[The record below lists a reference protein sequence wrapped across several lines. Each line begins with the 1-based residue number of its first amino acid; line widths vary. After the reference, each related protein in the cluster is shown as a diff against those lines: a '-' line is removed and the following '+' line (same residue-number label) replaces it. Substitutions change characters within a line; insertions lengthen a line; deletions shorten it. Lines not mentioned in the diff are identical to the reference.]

1 MTDAITRE
9 HVLKRNSTERLKF
22 EKSPLDIINELP
34 AFAVQSYETVAEE
47 DIVRLKWYGLYH
59 DKPKTGFFML
69 RVKTP
74 GGLLT
79 PAKLRTIARLSTE
92 LGRDYG
98 EITTRQNIQL
108 HWLELA
114 QLPEVF
120 ARLTAVGF
128 NQAGSCGDTV
138 RNITGCPVAGLDAHE
153 LFDVTPVLTEA
164 ARFFD
169 GNPEYSDLP
178 RKLKITI
185 TACPHQCT
193 LPEINCISLI
203 GVRHHG
209 RLGFA
214 VRVGGGLS
222 SVPRISRGLGVF
234 VAPTD
239 AVPVLRAILDVWKD
253 ALKYRL
259 SRVKARIKFMMDD
272 VGPEEF
278 RRLVEARLGR
288 QLEDGPSVEPAPGGH
303 EPGVHAQRADGLH
316 YVAVPVT
323 AGFLHGTQQLQL
335 AELAE
340 RIGGEIR
347 LTREQ
352 NFILTHVPTAAIERT
367 VRELEA
373 IGLPLSANRLR
384 SVSIA
389 CTGSPLCNFAVSL
402 TKPRLISIMDH
413 LEVTFGAD
421 VDGFR
426 INLDGC
432 PHACAQHWI
441 GDIGLQ
447 GTTLRERTSEG
458 EKREAYDLYL
468 RGGQGPTA
476 AIGVPLVR
484 RVPAEEAAVHIE
496 RLIRLWVTERNSG
509 ESFKAFA
516 DRQPDERLVA
526 VAANISLDDA
536 RVRLRRRDSSRAEA
550 VDVG

>member
-1 MTDAITRE
+1 VTDAITRE

-22 EKSPLDIINELP
+22 EKSPLDIIEELP
-34 AFAVQSYETVAEE
+34 AFAVQGYETVAEE

-59 DKPKTGFFML
+59 DKPKTGYFML

-74 GGLLT
+74 GGLLS
-79 PAKLRTIARLSTE
+79 PAKLRTIGRLSTE

-108 HWLELA
+108 HWLELP

-138 RNITGCPVAGLDAHE
+138 RNITGCPVAGLDAAE
-153 LFDVTPVLTEA
+153 LFDVTPVLREA

-169 GNPEYSDLP
+169 GNPDYADLP

-185 TACPHQCT
+185 TGCPHQCT
-193 LPEINCISLI
+193 LPEINCIALLA
-203 GVRHHG
+203 VRHQG
-209 RLGFA
+209 RNGFA

-234 VAPTD
+234 VELAD
-239 AVPVLRAILDVWKD
+239 AVPVLKAVLDVWKST
-253 ALKYRL
+253 LKYRL

-278 RRLVEARLGR
+278 RRLVEDRLGR
-288 QLEDGPSVEPAPGGH
+288 RLEDGPEVQPLAGGH
-303 EPGVHAQRADGLH
+303 EPGVHPQRQPGLH

-323 AGFLHGTQQLQL
+323 VGLANGPQLLRL
-335 AELAE
+335 ADLAE
-340 RIGGEIR
+340 RLGGEVR

-352 NFILTHVPTAAIERT
+352 NFILTHVPSAEVDAV
-367 VRELEA
+367 VRELEE
-373 IGLPLSANRLR
+373 IGFPLGVNRLR
-384 SVSIA
+384 AVSIA
-389 CTGSPLCNFAVSL
+389 CTGSPLCNFAVAL
-402 TKPRLISIMDH
+402 TKPRLVAIMEH
-413 LEVTFGAD
+413 LEATFGAD

-447 GTTLRERTSEG
+447 GTTLRERGPGG

-468 RGGQGPTA
+468 RGGQGPNA
-476 AIGVPLVR
+476 AIGSPLVR

-496 RLIRLWVTERNSG
+496 RLIRLWLTERTEG

-516 DRQPDERLVA
+516 DRQPDERLVS
-526 VAANISLDDA
+526 VAANVTLQEA
-536 RVRLRRRDSSRAEA
+536 VARLRRRDSSRAEA
-550 VDVG
+550 VDV

>member
-9 HVLKRNSTERLKF
+9 YVLKRNSTERLKF
-22 EKSPLDIINELP
+22 EKSPLDIIHELP
-34 AFAVQSYETVAEE
+34 GFAVQGYEGVAEE

-59 DKPKTGFFML
+59 DKPKTGYFML

-79 PAKLRTIARLSTE
+79 PAKLRTIGRLSTE

-108 HWLELA
+108 HWLELSRM
-114 QLPEVF
+114 PEVF
-120 ARLTAVGF
+120 ARLTAAGF

-138 RNITGCPVAGLDAHE
+138 RNITGCPVAGVDAAE
-153 LFDVTPVLTEA
+153 LFDVTPVLRAA

-169 GNPEYSDLP
+169 GNRDYADLP

-185 TACPHQCT
+185 TACPHLCT

-203 GVRHHG
+203 GIRHQG

-222 SVPRISRGLGVF
+222 SVPRIARGLGVF
-234 VAPTD
+234 VEPTD

-278 RRLVEARLGR
+278 RHLVEERLGR
-288 QLEDGPSVEPAPGGH
+288 ALEDGPSVEPLPGGH
-303 EPGVHAQRADGLH
+303 EPGVHAEKESGFH

-323 AGFLHGTQQLQL
+323 AGLVNGPQQLRL
-335 AELAE
+335 ADLAE
-340 RIGGEIR
+340 RLGGEIR

-352 NFILTHVPTAAIERT
+352 NFILTHVPTAEVEPT
-367 VRELEA
+367 VRELKA
-373 IGLPLSANRLR
+373 IGFPLGLNRLR
-384 SVSIA
+384 AVSIA
-389 CTGSPLCNFAVSL
+389 CTGSPLCNFAVAL
-402 TKPRLISIMDH
+402 TKPRLVGIMDH
-413 LEVTFGAD
+413 LEATFGAE
-421 VDGFR
+421 VEGFR

-496 RLIRLWVTERNSG
+496 RLIRLWVTERTSG
-509 ESFKAFA
+509 EPFKAFT

-526 VAANISLDDA
+526 VAANVSLDDA
-536 RVRLRRRDSSRAEA
+536 RARLRRRDSSRAET

>member
-22 EKSPLDIINELP
+22 EKSPLDIIEELP
-34 AFAVQSYETVAEE
+34 AFAARGYEAVAEE

-79 PAKLRTIARLSTE
+79 PARLRAIARLSTE

-98 EITTRQNIQL
+98 EITTRQNVQL

-114 QLPEVF
+114 RLPDAF
-120 ARLTAVGF
+120 ARLTAAGF
-128 NQAGSCGDTV
+128 NQAGACGDTV
-138 RNITGCPVAGLDAHE
+138 RNITGCPVAGLDAAE
-153 LFDVTPVLTEA
+153 LFDVTPVLREA

-169 GNPEYSDLP
+169 GNPEYADLP

-193 LPEINCISLI
+193 LPEINCIALV

-209 RLGFA
+209 RTGFA
-214 VRVGGGLS
+214 LRVGGGLA

-234 VAPTD
+234 VEPAD
-239 AVPVLRAILDVWKD
+239 AVAVLRAVLDVWKD
-253 ALKYRL
+253 TLKYRL

-272 VGPEEF
+272 VGPEEL

-288 QLEDGPSVEPAPGGH
+288 RLEDGPAVEPLPGGH
-303 EPGVHAQRADGLH
+303 EPGVHPQRQSGLR
-316 YVAVPVT
+316 YIAVPVT
-323 AGFLHGTQQLQL
+323 AGLASGAQLL
-335 AELAE
+335 RIADLAE
-340 RIGGEIR
+340 RLGGEIR

-352 NFILTHVPTAAIERT
+352 NFIITHVPAAEVDRT
-367 VRELEA
+367 VREIEA
-373 IGLPLSANRLR
+373 VGFPLGLNRLR
-384 SVSIA
+384 AASIA
-389 CTGSPLCNFAVSL
+389 CTGSPLCNFAVAL
-402 TKPRLISIMDH
+402 TKPRLVEIMDH
-413 LEVTFGAD
+413 LEARFGRA
-421 VDGFR
+421 VEGLR

-447 GTTLRERTSEG
+447 GTTLRERTGEG
-458 EKREAYDLYL
+458 EKREAYDIYL
-468 RGGQGPTA
+468 RGGQGPHA
-476 AIGVPLVR
+476 AIGAPLVR
-484 RVPAEEAAVHIE
+484 RVPAEEIAVHIE
-496 RLIRLWVTERNSG
+496 RLVALWLAERSAC
-509 ESFKAFA
+509 EPFKAFT

-526 VAANISLDDA
+526 VAADVSPEDA
-536 RVRLRRRDSSRAEA
+536 RARLRRRDSSRAEVA
-550 VDVG
+550 DVG

>member
-9 HVLKRNSTERLKF
+9 QVLKRNSTERLKF
-22 EKSPLDIINELP
+22 EKSPLDIIHELP
-34 AFAVQSYETVAEE
+34 GFAVQGYEGVAEE

-59 DKPKTGFFML
+59 DKPKTGYFML

-79 PAKLRTIARLSTE
+79 PAKLRAIGLISTE

-108 HWLELA
+108 HWLELSR
-114 QLPEVF
+114 LPEVF
-120 ARLTAVGF
+120 ARLTAAGF

-138 RNITGCPVAGLDAHE
+138 RNITGCPVAGVDAAE
-153 LFDVTPVLTEA
+153 LFDVTPVLREA

-169 GNPEYSDLP
+169 GNRDYADLP

-203 GVRHHG
+203 GVRHQG
-209 RLGFA
+209 RAGFA

-234 VAPTD
+234 VEPAD

-253 ALKYRL
+253 SLKYRL

-288 QLEDGPSVEPAPGGH
+288 VLEDGPAVEQVPGGH
-303 EPGVHAQRADGLH
+303 QPGVHAEREGGFH
-316 YVAVPVT
+316 YIAVPVT
-323 AGFLHGTQQLQL
+323 VGLVNGPQQLQL
-335 AELAE
+335 ADLAE
-340 RIGGEIR
+340 RLGGEIR

-352 NFILTHVPTAAIERT
+352 NFILTHVPTAEIEPT

-373 IGLPLSANRLR
+373 IGFPLDLNQLR
-384 SVSIA
+384 AVSIA
-389 CTGSPLCNFAVSL
+389 CTGSPLCNFAVAL
-402 TKPRLISIMDH
+402 TKPRLVGIMDH
-413 LEVTFGAD
+413 LETTFGAE
-421 VDGFR
+421 VEGFR

-476 AIGVPLVR
+476 AIGAPLVR

-509 ESFKAFA
+509 EPFKAFT

-526 VAANISLDDA
+526 VAANVSLDDA

>member
-9 HVLKRNSTERLKF
+9 HVLRRNSTERLKV
-22 EKSPLDIINELP
+22 EKSPLAIIGELP
-34 AFAVQSYETVAEE
+34 AFAARGYEAVSEE

-69 RVKTP
+69 RVKIP

-79 PAKLRTIARLSTE
+79 PARLRTIGRLSTE

-114 QLPEVF
+114 RLPAVF
-120 ARLTAVGF
+120 DRLTAAGF

-138 RNITGCPVAGLDAHE
+138 RNITGCPVAGVDARE
-153 LFDVTPVLTEA
+153 LFDVTPVLREA

-169 GNPEYSDLP
+169 GNPAYADLP

-193 LPEINCISLI
+193 LPEINCIALV

-209 RLGFA
+209 RNGFA
-214 VRVGGGLS
+214 LRVGGGLS
-222 SVPRISRGLGVF
+222 SVPRLSRGLGVF
-234 VAPTD
+234 VEPAD
-239 AVPVLRAILDVWKD
+239 AVAVLRAVLDIWKD
-253 ALKYRL
+253 TLKYRL

-288 QLEDGPSVEPAPGGH
+288 RLEDGPAVEPLPGGH
-303 EPGVHAQRADGLH
+303 EPGVHPARQAGRC
-316 YVAVPVT
+316 YIAVPVN
-323 AGFLHGTQQLQL
+323 AGLVTGGQLL
-335 AELAE
+335 RVADLAE
-340 RIGGEIR
+340 RLGSEIR

-352 NFILTHVPTAAIERT
+352 NFILGHVPAADAADAI
-367 VRELEA
+367 REIEA
-373 IGLPLSANRLR
+373 IGFRLDLNRLR
-384 SVSIA
+384 AVSIA
-389 CTGSPLCNFAVSL
+389 CTGSPLCNFAVAL
-402 TKPRLISIMDH
+402 TKPRLVAIMDH
-413 LEVTFGAD
+413 LEAKFGRQ
-421 VDGFR
+421 VEGLR

-447 GTTLRERTSEG
+447 GTTLRERTGDG
-458 EKREAYDLYL
+458 EKREAYDIYL
-468 RGGQGPTA
+468 RGGQGPHA
-476 AIGVPLVR
+476 AIAAPLVR
-484 RVPAEEAAVHIE
+484 RVPAENVATHIE
-496 RLIRLWVTERNSG
+496 RLVALWLAERSPG
-509 ESFKAFA
+509 ESFQAFA
-516 DRQPDERLVA
+516 DRQSDEQLVA
-526 VAANISLDDA
+526 VAADVSAEEA
-536 RVRLRRRDSSRAEA
+536 RARLKRRDSSRAEVA
-550 VDVG
+550 DVG

>member
-1 MTDAITRE
+1 VTDAITRE
-9 HVLKRNSTERLKF
+9 HVLRRNSTERLKF
-22 EKSPLDIINELP
+22 EKSPLEIIEELP
-34 AFAVQSYETVAEE
+34 TLAVRGYEAVAEE

-79 PAKLRTIARLSTE
+79 PAKLRTIGRVSAE

-114 QLPEVF
+114 RLPDVF

-138 RNITGCPVAGLDAHE
+138 RNITGCPVAGLDPAE
-153 LFDVTPVLTEA
+153 LFDVTPVLREA

-169 GNPEYSDLP
+169 GNPEYADLP

-193 LPEINCISLI
+193 LPEINCIALI

-209 RLGFA
+209 RSGFA
-214 VRVGGGLS
+214 VRVGGGLA
-222 SVPRISRGLGVF
+222 SVPRLSRGLGVF
-234 VAPTD
+234 VEPAD
-239 AVPVLRAILDVWKD
+239 AVLVLRAVLDVWKD
-253 ALKYRL
+253 TLKYRL

-272 VGPEEF
+272 VGPAEF
-278 RRLVEARLGR
+278 RRLVEERLGR
-288 QLEDGPSVEPAPGGH
+288 RLEDGPAIEPLPGGH
-303 EPGVHAQRADGLH
+303 EPGVHAQSDPDLR
-316 YVAVPVT
+316 YIAVPVT
-323 AGFLHGTQQLQL
+323 AGLVTGSQMLRL
-335 AELAE
+335 ADLAE
-340 RIGGEIR
+340 RLGGEIR

-352 NFILTHVPTAAIERT
+352 NFVLSHVPVAAADRA
-367 VRELEA
+367 VREIEA
-373 IGLPLSANRLR
+373 IGFPLGLNRLR
-384 SVSIA
+384 AVSIA
-389 CTGSPLCNFAVSL
+389 CTGSPLCNFAVAL
-402 TKPRLISIMDH
+402 TKPRLVGIMDH
-413 LEVTFGAD
+413 LEARFGRE
-421 VDGFR
+421 VEGLR

-447 GTTLRERTSEG
+447 GTTLRARTDAG
-458 EKREAYDLYL
+458 QKLEAYDLYL
-468 RGGQGPTA
+468 RGGQGPQA
-476 AIGVPLVR
+476 AIGSPLVR
-484 RVPAEEAAVHIE
+484 RVPAEEVAVHIE
-496 RLIRLWVTERNSG
+496 RLVALWLAERSTG
-509 ESFKAFA
+509 EPFKAFT

-526 VAANISLDDA
+526 AAASVSPDEA
-536 RVRLRRRDSSRAEA
+536 RTRLRRRDSTRLEA
-550 VDVG
+550 ADVG

>member
-1 MTDAITRE
+1 MTEAITRE
-9 HVLKRNSTERLKF
+9 HVLRRNSTERLKF
-22 EKSPLDIINELP
+22 EKSPLDIIHELP
-34 AFAVQSYETVAEE
+34 AFAVQGYEGVAEE

-59 DKPKTGFFML
+59 DKPKTGYFML

-79 PAKLRTIARLSTE
+79 PAKLRTIGRLSTE

-108 HWLELA
+108 HWLELS

-120 ARLTAVGF
+120 ARLTAAGF

-138 RNITGCPVAGLDAHE
+138 RNITGCPVAGVDAAE
-153 LFDVTPVLTEA
+153 LFDVTPVLRAA

-169 GNPEYSDLP
+169 GNRDYADLP

-185 TACPHQCT
+185 TACPHLCT

-203 GVRHHG
+203 GVRHQG

-222 SVPRISRGLGVF
+222 SVPRIARGLGVF
-234 VAPTD
+234 VEPTD

-288 QLEDGPSVEPAPGGH
+288 ALEDGPSVEPVPGGH
-303 EPGVHAQRADGLH
+303 EPGVHAEKESGFR
-316 YVAVPVT
+316 YIAVPVT
-323 AGFLHGTQQLQL
+323 AGLVNGPQQLRL
-335 AELAE
+335 ADLAE
-340 RIGGEIR
+340 RLGGEIR

-352 NFILTHVPTAAIERT
+352 NFILTHVPTAEVEAT

-373 IGLPLSANRLR
+373 IGFPLGLNRLR
-384 SVSIA
+384 AVSVA
-389 CTGSPLCNFAVSL
+389 CTGSPLCNFAVAL
-402 TKPRLISIMDH
+402 TKPRLVQIMDH
-413 LEVTFGAD
+413 LEATFGAD

-447 GTTLRERTSEG
+447 GTTLRERTETG

-476 AIGVPLVR
+476 AIGAPLVR
-484 RVPAEEAAVHIE
+484 RVPAEDAAAHIE
-496 RLIRLWVTERNSG
+496 RLIRLWVTERTSG
-509 ESFKAFA
+509 EPFKAFT
-516 DRQPDERLVA
+516 DRQSDERLVA
-526 VAANISLDDA
+526 VAADVSLDDA
-536 RVRLRRRDSSRAEA
+536 RARLRRRDSSRAEA

>member
-9 HVLKRNSTERLKF
+9 HVLRRNSTERLKF
-22 EKSPLDIINELP
+22 EKSPLDIIHELP
-34 AFAVQSYETVAEE
+34 GFAVQGYEGVAEE

-59 DKPKTGFFML
+59 DKPKTGYFML

-79 PAKLRTIARLSTE
+79 PAKLRTIGRLATE

-108 HWLELA
+108 HWLELSR
-114 QLPEVF
+114 LPDVF
-120 ARLTAVGF
+120 ARLTAAGF

-138 RNITGCPVAGLDAHE
+138 RNITGCPVAGVDAAE
-153 LFDVTPVLTEA
+153 LFDVTPVLRDA

-169 GNPEYSDLP
+169 GNRDYADLP

-185 TACPHQCT
+185 TACPHLCT

-203 GVRHHG
+203 GVRYQS

-222 SVPRISRGLGVF
+222 SVPRIARGLGVF
-234 VAPTD
+234 VEPTD

-253 ALKYRL
+253 TLKYRL
-259 SRVKARIKFMMDD
+259 SRVKARIKFMMED

-278 RRLVEARLGR
+278 RRLVEVRLGR
-288 QLEDGPSVEPAPGGH
+288 ALEDGPSVEPLPGGH
-303 EPGVHAQRADGLH
+303 EPGVHAEKTSGF
-316 YVAVPVT
+316 YYIAVPVT
-323 AGFLHGTQQLQL
+323 VGLVNGPQQLRL
-335 AELAE
+335 ADLAE
-340 RIGGEIR
+340 RLGGEIR

-352 NFILTHVPTAAIERT
+352 NFILTHVPTAEVEPT
-367 VRELEA
+367 VRELAA
-373 IGLPLSANRLR
+373 IGFPLDVNRLR
-384 SVSIA
+384 AVSIA

-402 TKPRLISIMDH
+402 TKPRLVQIMDH
-413 LEVTFGAD
+413 LEATFGAEIE
-421 VDGFR
+421 GFR

-447 GTTLRERTSEG
+447 GTTLRERTERG

-476 AIGVPLVR
+476 AIGAPLVR
-484 RVPAEEAAVHIE
+484 RVPAEDAAVHIE
-496 RLIRLWVTERNSG
+496 RLIRLWITERSSG
-509 ESFKAFA
+509 EPFKAFT

-526 VAANISLDDA
+526 VAANVSLDDA
-536 RVRLRRRDSSRAEA
+536 RARLRRRDSSRAEA

>member
-1 MTDAITRE
+1 MTEAITRE
-9 HVLKRNSTERLKF
+9 HVLRRNSTERLKF
-22 EKSPLDIINELP
+22 EKSPLDIIHELP
-34 AFAVQSYETVAEE
+34 AFAVQGYEGVAEE

-59 DKPKTGFFML
+59 DKPKTGYFML

-79 PAKLRTIARLSTE
+79 PAKLRTIGRLSTE

-108 HWLELA
+108 HWLELS

-120 ARLTAVGF
+120 ARLTAAGF

-138 RNITGCPVAGLDAHE
+138 RNITGCPVAGVDAAE
-153 LFDVTPVLTEA
+153 LFDVTPVLRAA

-169 GNPEYSDLP
+169 GNRDYADLP

-185 TACPHQCT
+185 TACPHLCT

-203 GVRHHG
+203 GVRHQG

-222 SVPRISRGLGVF
+222 SVPRIARGLGVF
-234 VAPTD
+234 VEPTD

-288 QLEDGPSVEPAPGGH
+288 ALEDGPSVEPVPGGH
-303 EPGVHAQRADGLH
+303 EPGVHAEKEPGFR
-316 YVAVPVT
+316 YIAVPVT
-323 AGFLHGTQQLQL
+323 AGLVKGPQQLRL
-335 AELAE
+335 ADLAE
-340 RIGGEIR
+340 RLGGEIR

-352 NFILTHVPTAAIERT
+352 NFILTHVPTAEVEAT

-373 IGLPLSANRLR
+373 IGFPLGLNRLR
-384 SVSIA
+384 AVSIA
-389 CTGSPLCNFAVSL
+389 CTGSPLCNFAVAL
-402 TKPRLISIMDH
+402 TKPRLVQIMDH
-413 LEVTFGAD
+413 LEATFGAD
-421 VDGFR
+421 VEGFR

-447 GTTLRERTSEG
+447 GTTLRERTETG

-476 AIGVPLVR
+476 AIGAPLVR
-484 RVPAEEAAVHIE
+484 RVPAEDAAAHIE
-496 RLIRLWVTERNSG
+496 RLIRLWVTERTSG
-509 ESFKAFA
+509 EPFKAFT
-516 DRQPDERLVA
+516 DRQSDERLVA
-526 VAANISLDDA
+526 VAADVSLDDA
-536 RVRLRRRDSSRAEA
+536 RARLRRRDSSRAEA